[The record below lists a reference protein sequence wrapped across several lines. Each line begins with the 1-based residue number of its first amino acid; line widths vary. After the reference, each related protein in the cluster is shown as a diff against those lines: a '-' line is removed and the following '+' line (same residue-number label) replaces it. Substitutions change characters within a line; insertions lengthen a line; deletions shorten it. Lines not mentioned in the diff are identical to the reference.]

1 MYNVCLFSALGS
13 IVVFCLYD
21 IGRYKEGYIVFALC
35 IIQVTTVT
43 LCFVFVPK
51 VRNYT
56 IHSSLI
62 RRLSKICYYL
72 GKGKVTE
79 SFWRASRSSISS
91 FFFCFL
97 FYIFFE
103 RNIRLINNFITLSI
117 MLPKYTKT
125 NKAHQTRI
133 ICFQL
138 QGLTLKFKDFF

>member
-1 MYNVCLFSALGS
+1 MSNSITHNILAKYVYHIFQFQLLGLAVYNVCLFSALGS

-79 SFWRASRSSISS
+79 SF
-91 FFFCFL
+91 
-97 FYIFFE
+97 
-103 RNIRLINNFITLSI
+103 
-117 MLPKYTKT
+117 
-125 NKAHQTRI
+125 
-133 ICFQL
+133 
-138 QGLTLKFKDFF
+138 